1 MLLAMRETE
10 KGRGRGKCTSPNTVG
25 VVLVRQANVVR
36 ISQNVLDNIPIN
48 GLEPTNSKHP
58 VRLDSCGDGVGVGV
72 GDADTLYLLVCG
84 TTVPVLCGLVGEHRH
99 STSPCCGIHSH
110 TGSTTSTAS
119 INCNRVAANYATD
132 CCCGLWLCTLNGYLS
147 GQWRVG
153 VLCNGYPCTMSTS
166 HTRMVCTTDP
176 CKPVPM

>member
-1 MLLAMRETE
+1 M
-10 KGRGRGKCTSPNTVG
+10 
-25 VVLVRQANVVR
+25 VR

-119 INCNRVAANYATD
+119 INCNRIAANDATD

-153 VLCNGYPCTMSTS
+153 LSPIVIPAQCQRPTRAWCAQRILASLCQCRSPQPPNGSDRGPCRNLQRS
-166 HTRMVCTTDP
+166 RGEE
-176 CKPVPM
+176 